1 MFLLESSMGYDILPR
16 IKDYKIF
23 ADQNAKIQ
31 DHGGIVAY
39 VENSLA
45 SHVFDVTYNSCFI
58 SFRLDHIPQF
68 VFIGMYIQP
77 EGSSYFDAD
86 MFGDL
91 GAHLLSLRERKLIP
105 ILGGDMNC
113 RFGELNNAFHQQ
125 KLAYVSNMDNTSNH
139 HGRTYGIDMCN
150 INKIFPLNH
159 LKMHN
164 KTYPGDFTY
173 HKAEKKSQIDYVFTD
188 RIGVKSIKDFS
199 ICSENWHLSD
209 HRPICVEIKAT
220 EAINSYSLL
229 RRAKD
234 LNYEFDPLHTKPT
247 RYLSNYDAEIFQD
260 YLKEN
265 HTRIEKIVLKE
276 LEKEDINGAIINLE
290 DHLKKAYKASKKTMD
305 KKERLDYKKMDE
317 ANINFNKL
325 QKCMSGEEL
334 GDKNEL
340 LEAYQNSRKA
350 VSQEIFTKEQAK
362 WNEVIGDGSKKLW
375 EKIDWKGNVNSQNSQ
390 APIFEDLTSNFE
402 DLYKAPENDLDKID
416 ELKSDHYVPELDKP
430 ISTEELDKAMGK
442 MKNGGYDHRID
453 MFKSIVNVFPPLI
466 LLLLNIIFYISYPVE
481 LAVSL
486 LSAIPKP
493 GPASAKNFRG
503 IQMLRAL
510 AVLYD
515 RIITNRLELWIVV
528 SAVQSG
534 FQKSKSTLHQI
545 FTIRLLIEIA
555 KRNDTTL
562 YIGMFDL
569 EKAFD
574 KVSRHKLL
582 KKLVAK
588 GIGNCMLQA
597 LKRIY
602 SFTCCVLS
610 YGGEFSKKFRT
621 FTGIRQG
628 AASSALLFISFI
640 DDLVEYLEE
649 RCEPEPILDTLHCL
663 LHADDTAILSTNREL
678 FINKCNHMLDYFAD
692 NSLSLN
698 LSKSGYLIINGK
710 AEDVKKNLPLKNGF
724 LPYKSVIKY
733 LGVKISDSGSLK
745 EDINRYV
752 DGKRSNL
759 SIKFRNFCRK
769 NFLAPLFVKLKV
781 LGSCVSA
788 SLVYGCE
795 TWGTNKMK
803 NAETAFR
810 QGLKAALSIRDCT
823 NNEIVYIESGE
834 FPLEVR
840 ITKQQIKFWAA
851 IEDIIETYPNH
862 YISKLVKIGEDTEY
876 VKYYKNLMNT
886 YTDTKTCN
894 DTMKSNYRNLVRDK
908 FEKAAREDSDSKLG
922 TYLMINQD
930 LVSPEYNQKFE
941 FQRVQVTRYRTGSHN
956 LRIERD
962 RRFPNSKREDRVCAC
977 NMGVQTVRHICMVC
991 PLLQDIREKYEID
1004 SVEKGVGNDD
1014 FLVEME
1020 CILGIKN

>member
-1 MFLLESSMGYDILPR
+1 
-16 IKDYKIF
+16 
-23 ADQNAKIQ
+23 
-31 DHGGIVAY
+31 
-39 VENSLA
+39 
-45 SHVFDVTYNSCFI
+45 
-58 SFRLDHIPQF
+58 
-68 VFIGMYIQP
+68 
-77 EGSSYFDAD
+77 
-86 MFGDL
+86 
-91 GAHLLSLRERKLIP
+91 
-105 ILGGDMNC
+105 
-113 RFGELNNAFHQQ
+113 
-125 KLAYVSNMDNTSNH
+125 
-139 HGRTYGIDMCN
+139 
-150 INKIFPLNH
+150 
-159 LKMHN
+159 
-164 KTYPGDFTY
+164 
-173 HKAEKKSQIDYVFTD
+173 
-188 RIGVKSIKDFS
+188 
-199 ICSENWHLSD
+199 
-209 HRPICVEIKAT
+209 
-220 EAINSYSLL
+220 
-229 RRAKD
+229 
-234 LNYEFDPLHTKPT
+234 
-247 RYLSNYDAEIFQD
+247 
-260 YLKEN
+260 
-265 HTRIEKIVLKE
+265 
-276 LEKEDINGAIINLE
+276 
-290 DHLKKAYKASKKTMD
+290 
-305 KKERLDYKKMDE
+305 
-317 ANINFNKL
+317 
-325 QKCMSGEEL
+325 
-334 GDKNEL
+334 
-340 LEAYQNSRKA
+340 
-350 VSQEIFTKEQAK
+350 
-362 WNEVIGDGSKKLW
+362 
-375 EKIDWKGNVNSQNSQ
+375 
-390 APIFEDLTSNFE
+390 
-402 DLYKAPENDLDKID
+402 
-416 ELKSDHYVPELDKP
+416 
-430 ISTEELDKAMGK
+430 
-442 MKNGGYDHRID
+442 
-453 MFKSIVNVFPPLI
+453 
-466 LLLLNIIFYISYPVE
+466 
-481 LAVSL
+481 
-486 LSAIPKP
+486 
-493 GPASAKNFRG
+493 
-503 IQMLRAL
+503 
-510 AVLYD
+510 
-515 RIITNRLELWIVV
+515 
-528 SAVQSG
+528 
-534 FQKSKSTLHQI
+534 
-545 FTIRLLIEIA
+545 
-555 KRNDTTL
+555 
-562 YIGMFDL
+562 MFDL

-733 LGVKISDSGSLK
+733 LGVKISDSGNLK

-823 NNEIVYIESGE
+823 NNEIVYTESGE

-894 DTMKSNYRNLVRDK
+894 DTMKNNYRNLVRDK

-962 RRFPNSKREDRVCAC
+962 RRFPNSRREDRVCAC

-1014 FLVEME
+1014 FLMEME
-1020 CILGIKN
+1020 CILSIKN